1 MADTTYPAVELS
13 RIVRNDQAKYYGHE
27 SGHARGRV
35 NLRKDSDPE
44 NKCVPVRTTIVQR
57 YGRCPRMTLHSKSRV
72 VTNSQLRRGGGPS
85 YHRYNMSDRERGGG
99 GGLGRLTNKDQ
110 PWHARTSWLPLSK
123 GGINGLLEFTCLA
136 IKEYAQRTCALR
148 VES

>member
-13 RIVRNDQAKYYGHE
+13 CIVRNDQAKYYGHE

-99 GGLGRLTNKDQ
+99 RGWVDSQIK
-110 PWHARTSWLPLSK
+110 TSHGMPELR
-123 GGINGLLEFTCLA
+123 GCRC
-136 IKEYAQRTCALR
+136 QR
-148 VES
+148 VGSMDFSNSGVWP